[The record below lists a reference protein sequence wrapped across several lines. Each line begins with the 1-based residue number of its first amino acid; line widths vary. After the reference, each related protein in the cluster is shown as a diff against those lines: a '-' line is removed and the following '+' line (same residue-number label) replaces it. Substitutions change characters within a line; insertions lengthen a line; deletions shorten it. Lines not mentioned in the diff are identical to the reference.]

1 LAASNM
7 SKPEAKD
14 VVTPEAGGIY
24 HWKYSV
30 CKHFVVYRESCNMTE
45 VGAHSL
51 CKVSNLALFQLFI
64 ISYGPLIYNSWAVVM
79 CLISIVYLLRSR
91 NVNDT
96 VFVVIKDTVDE
107 FLLVEIK

>member
-1 LAASNM
+1 
-7 SKPEAKD
+7 
-14 VVTPEAGGIY
+14 
-24 HWKYSV
+24 
-30 CKHFVVYRESCNMTE
+30 
-45 VGAHSL
+45 
-51 CKVSNLALFQLFI
+51 
-64 ISYGPLIYNSWAVVM
+64 M